1 MKTFELKIKS
11 WDFASC
17 LLCQIKIKIEVGVIF
32 LTMRYYNFQF
42 LLQHVNVFKKHW
54 GFDGVYL
61 WAEFSV

>member
-11 WDFASC
+11 WHFASF
-17 LLCQIKIKIEVGVIF
+17 LLCQIKIKIEVGVTF

-42 LLQHVNVFKKHW
+42 LLQHVNVFKKI
-54 GFDGVYL
+54 GVLMVYL